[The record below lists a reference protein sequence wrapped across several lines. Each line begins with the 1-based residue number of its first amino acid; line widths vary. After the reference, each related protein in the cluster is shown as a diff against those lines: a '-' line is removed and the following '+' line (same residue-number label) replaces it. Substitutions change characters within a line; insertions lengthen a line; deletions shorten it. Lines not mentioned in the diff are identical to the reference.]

1 MDLQTI
7 IFIGRS
13 GAGKGVQSALLQKFL
28 NEKTPD
34 VPIIYFETGQYF
46 RKYMQSGG
54 YTWDRARGTIVKGER
69 QPDFLAVWIWV
80 NNFIEKVKGGE
91 HLIFDG
97 TPRSLWEAKML
108 HTALP
113 FYERMRPMVIHLEIS
128 REEAEKR
135 LRNRGRADDVDA
147 DAIERRFAWY
157 ERDVVPA
164 VDFYRE
170 DTAYRFLEINGEQSP
185 EDVHQEIVARLMSEK

>member
-13 GAGKGVQSALLQKFL
+13 GAGKGVQSGLLQKFL
-28 NEKTPD
+28 NEKTPNT
-34 VPIIYFETGQYF
+34 PIIYFETGQYF
-46 RKYMQSGG
+46 RKYMQGGG
-54 YTWDRARGTIVKGER
+54 YTWDRARDTIVKGER
-69 QPDFLAVWIWV
+69 QPDFLAVWIWAGV
-80 NNFIEKVKGGE
+80 FVDKVKGGE

-113 FYERMRPMVIHLEIS
+113 FYQRVRPTVIHLQIS

-135 LRNRGRADDVDA
+135 LRSRARADDVDA
-147 DAIERRFAWY
+147 DAIARRFAWY
-157 ERDVVPA
+157 EHDVVPA

-170 DTAYRFLEINGEQSP
+170 DPAYHFLDINGEQSP
-185 EDVHQEIVARLMSEK
+185 EDVHLEIVAHLTSEK

>member
-1 MDLQTI
+1 MELQTI

-54 YTWDRARGTIVKGER
+54 YTWDRARSTIVKGER
-69 QPDFLAVWIWV
+69 QPDFLAVWIWA

-113 FYERMRPMVIHLEIS
+113 FYERIRPVVIHLEIS

-147 DAIERRFAWY
+147 DAIKRRFAWY

-170 DTAYRFLEINGEQSP
+170 DSAYHFLEINGEQSP
-185 EDVHQEIVARLMSEK
+185 EDVHQEIVALLTSGE

>member
-1 MDLQTI
+1 
-7 IFIGRS
+7 
-13 GAGKGVQSALLQKFL
+13 
-28 NEKTPD
+28 
-34 VPIIYFETGQYF
+34 
-46 RKYMQSGG
+46 
-54 YTWDRARGTIVKGER
+54 
-69 QPDFLAVWIWV
+69 
-80 NNFIEKVKGGE
+80 
-91 HLIFDG
+91 
-97 TPRSLWEAKML
+97 
-108 HTALP
+108 
-113 FYERMRPMVIHLEIS
+113 MRPMVIHLEIS

>member
-13 GAGKGVQSALLQKFL
+13 GAGKGVQSGLLQKFL
-28 NEKTPD
+28 NEKIPNA
-34 VPIIYFETGQYF
+34 PIVYLETGQYF
-46 RKYMQSGG
+46 RKYMQDGG
-54 YTWDRARGTIVKGER
+54 YTWDRARDTIVKGER
-69 QPDFLAVWIWV
+69 QPDFLAVWIWAGV
-80 NNFIEKVKGGE
+80 FVEKVKGGE

-113 FYERMRPMVIHLEIS
+113 FYERVRPTVIHLQIS

-135 LRNRGRADDVDA
+135 LRGRARADDVDA
-147 DAIERRFAWY
+147 EAIARRFAWY

-170 DTAYRFLEINGEQSP
+170 DPAYHFLEINGEQTP
-185 EDVHQEIVARLMSEK
+185 EDVHREIVAHLTSEK

>member
-28 NEKTPD
+28 DEKTPN

-69 QPDFLAVWIWV
+69 QPDFLAVWIWA

-113 FYERMRPMVIHLEIS
+113 FYERIRPTVIYLDIS
-128 REEAEKR
+128 REVAEKR
-135 LRNRGRADDVDA
+135 LRSRGRADDVDS
-147 DAIERRFAWY
+147 DAILRRFAWY
-157 ERDVVPA
+157 EKDVVPA

-170 DTAYRFLEINGEQSP
+170 DSAYRFLEINGEQAP
-185 EDVHQEIVARLMSEK
+185 EDVHQEIVAHLMSEK

>member
-28 NEKTPD
+28 DEKTPN
-34 VPIIYFETGQYF
+34 VPLLYFETGQYF
-46 RKYMQSGG
+46 RKYIQGGG
-54 YTWDRARGTIVKGER
+54 YTWNRARDSVVKGER
-69 QPDFLAVWIWV
+69 QPDFLAVWIWAG
-80 NNFIEKVKGGE
+80 NFIKNIKGGE

-97 TPRSLWEAKML
+97 MSRSLGEAKML
-108 HTALP
+108 DTALS
-113 FYERMRPMVIHLEIS
+113 FYERVRPTVIHLQIS

-135 LRNRGRADDVDA
+135 LRSRGRADDVDA
-147 DAIERRFAWY
+147 EAIARRFAWY
-157 ERDVVPA
+157 ERDVIPA

-170 DTAYRFLEINGEQSP
+170 DSAYRFLEINGEQSP
-185 EDVHQEIVARLMSEK
+185 EDVHQEIITHLMGEK